1 MSEMGETMNQKEL
14 LAQLE
19 QNCFDSFHFGHFGD
33 DMCHLG
39 LQDGTEV
46 IVQLSDH
53 TISKERVE
61 CLKHVLANHE
71 TYLVKAVEQIQ
82 SFGVEIGES
91 YFSYGI
97 YVGEFSFGTHGFQ
110 MFDGFAISLKREDGT
125 TEDPFNLDVFTVQ
138 FKRDGHPL
146 GVDLWFE

>member
-1 MSEMGETMNQKEL
+1 MGETMNQKEL

-19 QNCFDSFHFGHFGD
+19 QNCFDSFHFGD
-33 DMCHLG
+33 NICHLE

-61 CLKHVLANHE
+61 CLKHVLENHE
-71 TYLVKAVEQIQ
+71 TYLVKAVKRMQ
-82 SFGVEIGES
+82 SFGVEIGEP

-97 YVGEFSFGTHGFQ
+97 YVGEFRFGTHGFH
-110 MFDGFAISLKREDGT
+110 MFDGFTISLKREDGT